1 MLTQQT
7 WATLVGLHIL
17 NHHPL
22 GRAHHVSQDLESFSS
37 IVTLLEDGWCC
48 RAGLCEIKHNSLV
61 ISVISLFFTM
71 GGNEFEWEA
80 SILCACFFLI
90 GFEVMIVACLSALG
104 WAKSACYPEIGI
116 TIAPLCWDEFSDVR
130 SKSANYLDGFVWPL
144 KGNPAC
150 SWSDSGSGDSTQ
162 RPQTSSLNRVPAV

>member
-1 MLTQQT
+1 MFPFLWRFSTRADVQQT

-61 ISVISLFFTM
+61 ISVISLFLRWGEMSLNGKHQF
-71 GGNEFEWEA
+71 
-80 SILCACFFLI
+80 CVRVFFLI

-104 WAKSACYPEIGI
+104 WAKSVCYPEIGI

-144 KGNPAC
+144 KKGNPAC
-150 SWSDSGSGDSTQ
+150 SWSDSGSGD
-162 RPQTSSLNRVPAV
+162 